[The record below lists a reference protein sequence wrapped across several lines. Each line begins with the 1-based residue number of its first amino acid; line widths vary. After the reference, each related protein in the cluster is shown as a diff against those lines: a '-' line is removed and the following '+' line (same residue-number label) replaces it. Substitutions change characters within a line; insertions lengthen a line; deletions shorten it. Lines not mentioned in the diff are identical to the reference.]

1 MSNGHYIMDMFTAV
15 FSVSGDVNPITETDE
30 DGNEVIREYKS
41 AGGKNATAASVPA
54 YIDTSLYLE
63 GTVEGFKIHPVTN
76 VGTSV
81 QIQMQAIAI
90 ASVSDNELTITVSL
104 SASI

>member
-1 MSNGHYIMDMFTAV
+1 MDMFTAV
-15 FSVSGDVNPITETDE
+15 FNVSGDKNPVTETDE
-30 DGNEVIREYKS
+30 DGNEVIREYKT
-41 AGGKNATAASVPA
+41 GGGEESTASSTPA
-54 YIDTSLYLE
+54 FIDTTLYLE

-76 VGTSV
+76 VSTSV

-90 ASVSDNELTITVSL
+90 ASVSGNELKITVSL